1 MGPMSGGSREETGET
16 GKLPS
21 NRQNAIHRGTKRR
34 QTATNSKT
42 LTKAAKRPGRLY
54 CVVRFQ

>member
-1 MGPMSGGSREETGET
+1 MNEGSSVETAGSR
-16 GKLPS
+16 KLPS

-42 LTKAAKRPGRLY
+42 LTKAAKRPGKLY
-54 CVVRFQ
+54 CVVKFQ

>member
-1 MGPMSGGSREETGET
+1 MSGGSREETGET
-16 GKLPS
+16 GRVPS